1 MLLPLILAIFWA
13 FPHCPTH
20 THKHT
25 HHNNSQVTT
34 LDDDGDGGGEDT
46 GGETGRIPPKPSA
59 PGQP

>member
-1 MLLPLILAIFWA
+1 MLPLILAIFWA
-13 FPHCPTH
+13 FACPTH

-34 LDDDGDGGGEDT
+34 LDDDGDGGEDT

>member
-1 MLLPLILAIFWA
+1 MFWA
-13 FPHCPTH
+13 FACPTH

-34 LDDDGDGGGEDT
+34 LDDDGDGGEDT
-46 GGETGRIPPKPSA
+46 GGETGRIPPKPPT